1 MVFNKNNLVI
11 GQSIKEYG
19 EWLQLELDFLTQLL
33 NPNGVV
39 IEIGFNIGSHTILFS
54 KILKKGHV

>member
-39 IEIGFNIGSHTILFS
+39 IEIGSNIVSYTILFS